1 LQIALGLKSFNMK
14 NLSQF
19 VILLLLVNTSIFA
32 QKGTPKNTQVLFTV
46 NKKPI
51 SVEEFIYLYDKNHKG
66 RPEEFTKAKIEEYL
80 NLYIRFK
87 LKVEEARQRGMDTT
101 AKFRKEF
108 TGYKEA
114 LRKPY
119 LPDNKLIDSLTQ
131 LTYNR
136 LKEEVK
142 AAHILIRLP
151 PEESPAD
158 TLAAWNK
165 IVDIKKRIDA
175 GEDFGTLAMTVSED
189 PSAKSNEGNL
199 GYFTAM
205 QMVYP
210 FETGAFTT
218 DIGKVSNPVRTRF
231 GYHLIK
237 VADKRPAIGEVEV
250 SHILIRTGKDRD
262 MVKAKQQIFEI
273 YDRLQ
278 SGMKWEELC
287 KQYSEDQSS
296 KDSGG
301 KLRPFGVGAM
311 ASVPEFERTA
321 FALQTPGEYAAPFS
335 TQYGWHIVKLEQKI
349 PLPSYKEME
358 SSLKSKVS
366 RDERMQTA
374 KASIQ
379 KNLRSKYAF
388 VENADTKKQVL
399 ATADSTLQQATW
411 KKPSGAIN
419 DAALFSLGGSNNAA
433 SAFFD
438 YVLANQ
444 KQNKQAPSAYLNQ
457 MYENFVNNRIEL
469 AVEDNLMKTN
479 ADYRYLSNEYYEGIL
494 LFDIMEKEVWNR
506 ASEDTLGQLDYF
518 NANIIKYTA
527 GERAQAIIY
536 SSAKA
541 SALDEVQK
549 QVENDSTLSEAKLKK
564 YGIRAERGKF
574 EKNERAVLA
583 HVPWKV
589 GQTRVE
595 LDGNYYL
602 VRIEQILP
610 AGMRTF
616 EESKGLLISDYQTNL
631 ENTWLESLQKKYAV
645 KINGKSKKY
654 VLGKLATSH

>member
-1 LQIALGLKSFNMK
+1 MKTLLHFVALS
-14 NLSQF
+14 
-19 VILLLLVNTSIFA
+19 LLINTQLFA
-32 QKGTPKNTQVLFTV
+32 QNKKSKNTQVLFSV

-51 SVEEFIYLYDKNHKG
+51 TTEEFIYLYTKNHKG
-66 RPEEFTKAKIEEYL
+66 HTEEFTKVKIEEYL
-80 NLYIRFK
+80 DLYIKFK

-101 AKFRKEF
+101 TKFKKEF
-108 TGYKEA
+108 MGYKEA

-119 LPDNKLIDSLTQ
+119 LPDNKLIDSLTL
-131 LTYNR
+131 LTYGR

-142 AAHILIRLP
+142 AAHILIRVQ
-151 PEESPAD
+151 PEANPAD

-165 IVDIKKRIDA
+165 IIDIKKRIDA
-175 GEDFGTLAMTVSED
+175 GEDFGTLAMAASED

-218 DIGKVSNPVRTRF
+218 PIGKVSNPVRTRF

-237 VADKRPAIGEVEV
+237 VADKRVSIGEVEV
-250 SHILIRTGKDRD
+250 SHILVRTGKDRD
-262 MVKAKQQIFEI
+262 TEKAKKQIFEI

-278 SGMKWEELC
+278 GGMKWEELC

-296 KDSGG
+296 KDAGG

-311 ASVPEFERTA
+311 AAVPEFESTA
-321 FALQTPGEYAAPFS
+321 FALQTPGEYAPPFS
-335 TQYGWHIVKLEQKI
+335 TQYGWHIVRLEQKI
-349 PLPSYKEME
+349 LLPSYKEME

-379 KNLRSKYAF
+379 KSLRTKYAF
-388 VENADTKKQVL
+388 VENDDTKKQLL
-399 ATADSTLQQATW
+399 ATADSTLQQAKW

-419 DAALFSLGGSNNAA
+419 EATLFSLAGKNSKA
-433 SAFFD
+433 SLFFD

-444 KQNKQAPSAYLNQ
+444 KQNKQPPSAYLNQ
-457 MYENFVNNRIEL
+457 LYENFVSTVIEL

-506 ASEDTLGQLDYF
+506 ASDDTLGQLEYF
-518 NANIIKYTA
+518 NANKANYTA
-527 GERAQAIIY
+527 NERVEVIVY

-541 SALDEVQK
+541 SALDEIQK
-549 QVENDSTLSEAKLKK
+549 QVENDSILSDAVLKK
-564 YGIRAERGKF
+564 NGIRIERGKF
-574 EKNERAVLA
+574 EKKERALLA
-583 HVPWKV
+583 QVPWAV
-589 GQTRVE
+589 GKTRVE
-595 LDGNYYL
+595 LEGNYYL
-602 VRIEQILP
+602 VQIEQILP
-610 AGMRTF
+610 PGQRTF
-616 EESKGLLISDYQTNL
+616 EESKGLLINDYQTHL
-631 ENTWLESLQKKYAV
+631 ENVWVGLLRKKYTV
-645 KINGKSKKY
+645 NINAKSKKY
-654 VLGKLATSH
+654 VLGKLEASH